1 MKDKD
6 WDTLVEI
13 KNELDANLM
22 AYGTSTQEEFT
33 RLLVQSLVGKG
44 DRPLRTVSR
53 TSTDGLPSFAL
64 PENGL

>member
-22 AYGTSTQEEFT
+22 AYGTQTQEKFT
-33 RLLVQSLVGKG
+33 ELLVESLKGKG

-53 TSTDGLPSFAL
+53 TLRGGLPPCFL
-64 PENGL
+64 DEKTL

>member
-6 WDTLVEI
+6 WNTLVEI

-22 AYGTSTQEEFT
+22 AYDSQTQERFT
-33 RLLVQSLVGKG
+33 ELLVESLKGKG

-53 TSTDGLPSFAL
+53 TSQGGLPPLLRCQNEA
-64 PENGL
+64 

>member
-22 AYGTSTQEEFT
+22 AYGTQTQEKFT
-33 RLLVQSLVGKG
+33 ELLVESLKGKG

-53 TSTDGLPSFAL
+53 TSKGGLPPCFLSEKTL
-64 PENGL
+64 

>member
-22 AYGTSTQEEFT
+22 AYDSQTQERFT
-33 RLLVQSLVGKG
+33 ELLVESLKGKG
-44 DRPLRTVSR
+44 DRPLGTVSR
-53 TSTDGLPSFAL
+53 TSKGGLPPL
-64 PENGL
+64 PRR

>member
-1 MKDKD
+1 MEDKD

-53 TSTDGLPSFAL
+53 TSKGGLPPCFL
-64 PENGL
+64 NEKTL